1 MAKAD
6 DAKSFESIVA
16 ELENVVRQMSAG
28 DIGIEEAAGL
38 YEEARDLDRGL
49 EPQPFASAKVSRT
62 SWMWVCRSRTSQA
75 PRTVPSGSMRNVTRL
90 AQLAYSWS
98 SGRAAP

>member
-38 YEEARDLDRGL
+38 YEEARDLHQAASDRL
-49 EPQPFASAKVSRT
+49 DAVEARIAELT
-62 SWMWVCRSRTSQA
+62 ED
-75 PRTVPSGSMRNVTRL
+75 
-90 AQLAYSWS
+90 
-98 SGRAAP
+98 